1 VASAAILAGGQA
13 RRFGGSD
20 KRELVVGG
28 RRIIERQLDALR
40 QLTDDI
46 MIVGGRQNE
55 QIAGVRLL
63 DDRVSA
69 SGPLAGLEAALGAA
83 RDDELMLVACDM
95 PFITADFL
103 GRLLELTRLVDA
115 VVPRTERGYHPLC
128 AVYRRSCHPAVR
140 RRLVERRLKM
150 LELFE
155 DLKVHVVER
164 DDLSMFGGE
173 RLLANVNTPDELRD
187 LEALLGHEL

>member
-103 GRLLELTRLVDA
+103 APLLELTA
-115 VVPRTERGYHPLC
+115 W
-128 AVYRRSCHPAVR
+128 
-140 RRLVERRLKM
+140 
-150 LELFE
+150 
-155 DLKVHVVER
+155 
-164 DDLSMFGGE
+164 
-173 RLLANVNTPDELRD
+173 
-187 LEALLGHEL
+187 